1 MPKVISNSQDG
12 LTITD
17 SLGGETLAER
27 IPVTEGWQE
36 FTLYRGVP
44 RDGEITV
51 TLGLSGIGTAM
62 VDEMTIRV
70 VDLPE
75 RGVREARKQ

>member
-1 MPKVISNSQDG
+1 
-12 LTITD
+12 
-17 SLGGETLAER
+17 ER
-27 IPVTEGWQE
+27 IPITDGWQE

-44 RDGEITV
+44 RDGELTV